1 MPLPQVPQAG
11 ISSGQLIQFSPAA
24 LILSPQKEVHVPTSC
39 GQVLHVSP
47 GLIIQSPH
55 NAGISIQ
62 SLTSC
67 GQVLHVSHAFMIPLP
82 HSIPPVPVPPQ
93 VP

>member
-11 ISSGQLIQFSPAA
+11 ISSGQLIQFSPEAS
-24 LILSPQKEVHVPTSC
+24 ISSPQKEVHVPTSC
-39 GQVLHVSP
+39 GQFLQFSP
-47 GLIIQSPH
+47 GSIIQSPH
-55 NAGISIQ
+55 DAGISIQ

-67 GQVLHVSHAFMIPLP
+67 GQVLHVSHAFIIPLP
-82 HSIPPVPVPPQ
+82 HNPPVPVPPQ